1 MPEISTYMGHIDVD
15 IDVDDFLEQC
25 GDGDIDDIIEI
36 LQEKYPQKFKSSES
50 VFDNEP
56 GLIYETRKKMFELAQ
71 HAHKFTPEEESFL
84 ETMYSNYL

>member
-15 IDVDDFLEQC
+15 IDVDDFLE
-25 GDGDIDDIIEI
+25 
-36 LQEKYPQKFKSSES
+36 QKFKSSES

>member
-36 LQEKYPQKFKSSES
+36 LQEKYPQMNP
-50 VFDNEP
+50 V
-56 GLIYETRKKMFELAQ
+56 
-71 HAHKFTPEEESFL
+71 
-84 ETMYSNYL
+84 